1 MYTPLHKILKVPTPS
16 QHRPQTLMC
25 YLGIGNTFM
34 LAHKD
39 LCSSF
44 GQNLMCHA
52 ADGTSAFWFM
62 TATGKLYKD
71 EPTLYFHNKLGME
84 LNHEHHTA
92 TVEELARAPFRV
104 YVAEQC
110 KGNLVL
116 VLPPTGAA
124 PVVPNML
131 V

>member
-1 MYTPLHKILKVPTPS
+1 
-16 QHRPQTLMC
+16 MC
-25 YLGIGNTFM
+25 YLGISDTFT

-52 ADGTSAFWFM
+52 ADGASAFWFM
-62 TATGKLYKD
+62 TAMGKLYKD
-71 EPTLYFHNKLGME
+71 EPALYFHDKLGVE
-84 LNHEHHTA
+84 LDHEHHMA
-92 TVEELARAPFRV
+92 TVEELAHALFGV

-110 KGNLVL
+110 KGDLVL
-116 VLPPTGAA
+116 MLPPTRAA